1 MNQFASC
8 SVGIAVSVL
17 CALLPAGL
25 PAATDPPNAD
35 GILPTGLGE
44 AIDRDVERA
53 RAATARFKTLDGAV
67 EAGYPRDV
75 AQCVQHQPH
84 GAMGFHHQNNA
95 LMDTKLEIDRPEVL
109 TYERAPGGAYELTGV
124 EYLVPIS
131 AWTKDEPPTIMGQ
144 KLKRAPS
151 LGIWY
156 LHVWIWKQNPSGLFA
171 DWNPSIK
178 C

>member
-1 MNQFASC
+1 MNSF
-8 SVGIAVSVL
+8 VK
-17 CALLPAGL
+17 AGL
-25 PAATDPPNAD
+25 GVTVLVVGLLRADASLTAADPGKAD

-44 AIDRDVERA
+44 ATDRDVERV
-53 RAATARFKTLDGAV
+53 RAATARFRELDDAV
-67 EAGYPRDV
+67 KAGYPRDV
-75 AQCVQHQPH
+75 GQCVQHQPH
-84 GAMGFHHQNNA
+84 GAMGFHHQNDA
-95 LMDTKLEIDRPEVL
+95 LMNATLEVDRPEVL
-109 TYERAPGGAYELTGV
+109 TYQRTPSGAYELTGV

-131 AWTKDEPPTIMGQ
+131 AWSKDEPPTIMGQ

-171 DWNPSIK
+171 DWNPNVK